1 MSDDP
6 IEVVATTA
14 ADAHNRLAE
23 LEEERDLAV
32 SSGVADI
39 DSYMRDLEAEI
50 EMWHR
55 LYVTIAVTEI
65 AVFRA
70 ELTAPQL
77 G

>member
-6 IEVVATTA
+6 IDVVATTV

>member
-6 IEVVATTA
+6 IDVVATTV

-39 DSYMRDLEAEI
+39 DSYMRDLDAEI
-50 EMWHR
+50 EVWR
-55 LYVTIAVTEI
+55 GLYITTAVTEI
-65 AVFRA
+65 AALRA
-70 ELTAPQL
+70 ELSGPLQ